1 MQRVLLATDGS
12 DGADRAL
19 TAAAELARMNAA
31 ELIIVNVEQGYLS
44 ENAEAI
50 RQAEGASLDAILFT
64 ASDDIL
70 TRAQTKAASL
80 GVTTIR
86 THSGLGDAAGF
97 ILEIAKSEQ
106 PDIIVIGRRGRSRLL
121 GLLIGSVSQKLVS
134 LAPCKVLVVP

>member
-1 MQRVLLATDGS
+1 MQRVLVAIDGS

-19 TAAAELARMNAA
+19 TTAAKLAKTNAA

-44 ENAEAI
+44 ENAEVI
-50 RQAEGASLDAILFT
+50 RQADGATLDAILFT

-70 TRAQTKAASL
+70 KRAQEKAAAL
-80 GVTTIR
+80 GVSKIH

-97 ILEIAKSEQ
+97 ILEVAKSEL
-106 PDIIVIGRRGRSRLL
+106 PDIIVVGRRGRSRLM

-134 LAPCKVLVVP
+134 LAPCSVLVVP

>member
-1 MQRVLLATDGS
+1 MQRVLVAVDGS

-19 TAAAELARMNAA
+19 NAAAELAKANAA

-50 RQAEGASLDAILFT
+50 GQADGANLDAILFS
-64 ASDDIL
+64 ASEETL
-70 TRAQTKAASL
+70 ARAHTKATAL
-80 GVTTIR
+80 GVTKIS

-97 ILEIAKSEQ
+97 ILEVAKNER
-106 PDIIVIGRRGRSRLL
+106 PDIIVAGRRGRSRLM

-134 LAPCKVLVVP
+134 LAPCKVLIVP

>member
-1 MQRVLLATDGS
+1 MQRVLVAIDGS

-19 TAAAELARMNAA
+19 TTAAKLAKANAA

-50 RQAEGASLDAILFT
+50 RQADGATLDAILFT

-70 TRAQTKAASL
+70 KRAQEKAAAL
-80 GVTTIR
+80 GVSKIH

-97 ILEIAKSEQ
+97 ILEVAKSEV
-106 PDIIVIGRRGRSRLL
+106 PDIIVVGRRGRSRLM

-134 LAPCKVLVVP
+134 LAPCSVLVVP

>member
-1 MQRVLLATDGS
+1 MQSVLLATDGS

-19 TAAAELARMNAA
+19 AAAAELAKTNAA

-50 RQAEGASLDAILFT
+50 RQAQGASLDTILFT
-64 ASDDIL
+64 ASDEIL
-70 TRAQTKAASL
+70 TRAQTKATAL
-80 GVTTIR
+80 GVKKIS

-97 ILEIAKSEQ
+97 ILEIAKSEG
-106 PDIIVIGRRGRSRLL
+106 PDIIVVGRRGRSRLM

-134 LAPCKVLVVP
+134 LAPCSVLVVP